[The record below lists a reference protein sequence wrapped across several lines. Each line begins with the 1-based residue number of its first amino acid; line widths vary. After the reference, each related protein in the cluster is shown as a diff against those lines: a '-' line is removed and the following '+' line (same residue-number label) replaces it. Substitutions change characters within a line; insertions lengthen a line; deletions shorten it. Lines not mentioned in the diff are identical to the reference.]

1 MTLECYRATFIF
13 TRRKDGR
20 EGPSLSRVPSE
31 EHETFACH
39 SPSALLIVVRGSSLT
54 SYPFDELIPSE
65 AGTGLSNGGSFLSSG
80 RVSLSLSLSLS
91 WLGAPQIQSSSS

>member
-1 MTLECYRATFIF
+1 
-13 TRRKDGR
+13 
-20 EGPSLSRVPSE
+20 
-31 EHETFACH
+31 
-39 SPSALLIVVRGSSLT
+39 VVRGSSLT

-91 WLGAPQIQSSSS
+91 LLARSTADPVVEFMIENGSSLEMANNGIEK